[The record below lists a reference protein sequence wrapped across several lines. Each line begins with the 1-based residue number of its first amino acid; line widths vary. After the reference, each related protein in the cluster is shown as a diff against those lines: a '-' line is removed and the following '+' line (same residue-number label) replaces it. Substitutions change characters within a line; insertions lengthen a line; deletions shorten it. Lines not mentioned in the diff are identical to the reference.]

1 MKKTLI
7 ILATLA
13 SIAACKINDKKSK
26 ETVLSPEEKEK
37 ALADTSNF
45 TRLEWLDPTTK
56 DLGKLVK
63 EQSIELTFRFKNAGD
78 KNLIFENVWAQ
89 CGCTI
94 PEKPEKAFAPGEEG
108 TIKAKYNGMGQGHI
122 LKEIYIKANIKP
134 DTNDTLRF
142 TGDYIEK

>member
-13 SIAACKINDKKSK
+13 SLSACKINDKKSK
-26 ETVLSPEEKEK
+26 EPVLTAEEKEK
-37 ALADTSNF
+37 ALADTTNF

-63 EQSIELTFRFKNAGD
+63 EQSIEMTFRFKNAGD
-78 KNLIFENVWAQ
+78 KNLVFENVWAQ

-94 PEKPEKAFAPGEEG
+94 PEKPQKAFAPGEEG

-122 LKEIYIKANIKP
+122 SKEIYIKANIKP
-134 DTNDTLRF
+134 NTNDTLRF
-142 TGDYIEK
+142 TGEFNEN

>member
-13 SIAACKINDKKSK
+13 CLASCKINDKKAK
-26 ETVLSPEEKEK
+26 EPALTTEEKEK
-37 ALADTSNF
+37 ALTDTTNF
-45 TRLEWLDPTTK
+45 TTLQWLDPTTK

-63 EQSIELTFRFKNAGD
+63 DQAIEMTFRFKNAGE

-94 PEKPEKAFAPGEEG
+94 PEKPQKAYAPGEEG
-108 TIKAKYNGMGQGHI
+108 EIKAKYNGLGQGHI
-122 LKEIYIKANIKP
+122 SKEIYIKANIKP
-134 DTNDTLRF
+134 NTNDTLRF
-142 TGDYIEK
+142 TGEFDEK